1 MFEENDSDIEDF
13 LEEEDLIRYR
23 TPEYE
28 EESE

>member
-23 TPEYE
+23 APEYE